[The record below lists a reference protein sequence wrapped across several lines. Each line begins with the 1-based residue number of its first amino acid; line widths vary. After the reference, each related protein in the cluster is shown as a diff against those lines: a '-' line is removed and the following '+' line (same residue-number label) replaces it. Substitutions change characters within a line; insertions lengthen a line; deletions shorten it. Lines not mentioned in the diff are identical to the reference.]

1 MKPHSIFS
9 VKYHTNLFKV
19 LAGCLAVCLAG
30 AAAPVFAQS
39 NNSAVLK
46 AVGKSRTETSVAS
59 PLDSRVVVFPFNKD
73 GIYDILTRTQRF
85 TRLEFAPNETV
96 KAFFISDMIQWEY
109 HVSADKRNIM
119 VKPIQQGISTTATV
133 VTTERTYDLDFTEIK
148 SESKLGWMQ
157 RVSWTQPIKDPSQA
171 YFDETGLLPSP
182 SPTLATNGAARR
194 EALASPCNGASLNQR
209 TGYKIENNTAFF
221 SPTHIWDDGRYT
233 CIALPASVQ
242 EIPALFALDSQGQ
255 TELVDY
261 KFIDGV
267 LVAPRVLGYGAVLKL
282 GKEEVR
288 ISGRTPTTASSRFRA
303 ASVSLSAGDQ

>member
-1 MKPHSIFS
+1 MKPHFINS
-9 VKYHTNLFKV
+9 VKNHMNLSTV
-19 LAGCLAVCLAG
+19 LAGCLAAC
-30 AAAPVFAQS
+30 FAIVASPAYSQS
-39 NNSAVLK
+39 NNSAALK
-46 AVGKSRTETSVAS
+46 PVGKSRTEMSVAS
-59 PLDSRVVVFPFNKD
+59 PLDTRVVVFPFNKD

-119 VKPIQQGISTTATV
+119 VKPIQPGISTTATV
-133 VTTERTYDLDFTEIK
+133 VTNERTYDLDFTEIK

-157 RVSWTQPIKDPSQA
+157 RVSWTQPVKDPLQA
-171 YFDETGLLPSP
+171 YFDETGVTPSP
-182 SPTLATNGAARR
+182 SPSPAANGSTRR

-209 TGYKIENNTAFF
+209 TGYKIEKNTSFF
-221 SPTHIWDDGRYT
+221 SPTHIWDDERYT

-288 ISGRTPTTASSRFRA
+288 ITGRTPITASSRFGA